1 MTLLRLSPDSE
12 RLRRIAKA
20 HAAGELA
27 TIDYRRIRAEVIEG
41 FAQTGVDTQGD
52 DTEPRWLYRP
62 IAPAIRTDPP
72 LPRSA
77 RAASSPLWTW
87 SWVIVVLVIVIAVV
101 AVVARERAPA
111 PSARQETS
119 TDRTGALV
127 PSAAGAPVA
136 RSAVIPLTQSLQ
148 TTL

>member
-41 FAQTGVDTQGD
+41 FAETGVDTPGD

-62 IAPAIRTDPP
+62 IAPAIRTDPR
-72 LPRSA
+72 LPRIA
-77 RAASSPLWTW
+77 RAASPLWTW

-111 PSARQETS
+111 PRDNTSA
-119 TDRTGALV
+119 DRTGALV
-127 PSAAGAPVA
+127 PSAAVT
-136 RSAVIPLTQSLQ
+136 PLIQSLQ

>member
-20 HAAGELA
+20 HAAGELS
-27 TIDYRRIRAEVIEG
+27 TPDYRRIRAEVIEG
-41 FAQTGVDTQGD
+41 FAETDADTQGD

-72 LPRSA
+72 MPRI
-77 RAASSPLWTW
+77 AASAPLWTW

-111 PSARQETS
+111 PSALHDTPAE
-119 TDRTGALV
+119 RTGARV
-127 PSAAGAPVA
+127 PSA
-136 RSAVIPLTQSLQ
+136 AVIPLTQSLQ